1 MRNLLFLIFIACAIL
16 TTTTAADVQHGTP
29 QELTSTEY
37 YKHYFKSGDSY
48 IAGQPSATA
57 IRRLGQQSITAV
69 VNLRTPEEMMD
80 REQVPFD
87 EAALV
92 KSIGLDYIQIPMN
105 GNKAYPEIFLDK
117 FIATYDDHNG
127 KILLHCRSAKRAS
140 QIWAAFLV
148 KHEGMAMND
157 ALKIAKSIN
166 LGDAPLNGLLG
177 VRLSA
182 RETMRL

>member
-1 MRNLLFLIFIACAIL
+1 M
-16 TTTTAADVQHGTP
+16 QHGTP

-57 IRRLGQQSITAV
+57 IRRLGQQRITAV

-105 GNKAYPEIFLDK
+105 GKKAYPEWFLDK
-117 FIATYDDHNG
+117 VIATIDDNKG
-127 KILLHCRSAKRAS
+127 KILLNCRSAKRAS

-166 LGDAPLNGLLG
+166 LGDAPVNGVLG
-177 VRLSA
+177 VRRSA

>member
-1 MRNLLFLIFIACAIL
+1 
-16 TTTTAADVQHGTP
+16 
-29 QELTSTEY
+29 
-37 YKHYFKSGDSY
+37 
-48 IAGQPSATA
+48 
-57 IRRLGQQSITAV
+57 
-69 VNLRTPEEMMD
+69 MD
-80 REQVPFD
+80 RVQVPFD

-105 GNKAYPEIFLDK
+105 GKKAYPEIFLDK

-177 VRLSA
+177 TRSSTIETKRL
-182 RETMRL
+182 

>member
-1 MRNLLFLIFIACAIL
+1 
-16 TTTTAADVQHGTP
+16 
-29 QELTSTEY
+29 
-37 YKHYFKSGDSY
+37 
-48 IAGQPSATA
+48 
-57 IRRLGQQSITAV
+57 
-69 VNLRTPEEMMD
+69 MD

-92 KSIGLDYIQIPMN
+92 KAIGLDYLQIPLN

-117 FIATYDDHNG
+117 FIATYDDHSG

-148 KHEGMAMND
+148 NHEGMAMAD
-157 ALKIAKSIN
+157 ALKIDKSIN
-166 LGDAPLNGLLG
+166 LGDAPSNGLLG
-177 VRLSA
+177 VRRST

>member
-1 MRNLLFLIFIACAIL
+1 MRNLPFLVFIACAIF

-29 QELTSTEY
+29 QELVSTEY

-48 IAGQPSATA
+48 IAGQPSETA
-57 IRRLGQQSITAV
+57 IRRLRQQGITAV

-92 KSIGLDYIQIPMN
+92 KSNGLDYIQIPMN
-105 GNKAYPEIFLDK
+105 GNKTYPEIFLDK

-177 VRLSA
+177 VRRSA